1 MDDESSGS
9 PTPTKEKRA
18 SLLGHDGVGG
28 GASKYLKDLPSRGLF
43 SSRFPS
49 SNLGSIRVYV
59 CDHDTTPPE
68 DQVIKTNATN
78 ILIRSL
84 QLSKQKN
91 DAKDAKA
98 SMEVSRGKRVAA
110 RLLDGKSS
118 AKRANT
124 GVASSSAGSSSGLS
138 ERMLHTMTV
147 ERLRAL
153 LKERGLSPKG
163 KKDELISRLK
173 SDKLR

>member
-18 SLLGHDGVGG
+18 SLLEHDGVGG

-98 SMEVSRGKRVAA
+98 SMEVSRGKK
-110 RLLDGKSS
+110 LLQDCWM
-118 AKRANT
+118 ANLQPKEPT
-124 GVASSSAGSSSGLS
+124 QVLLLAVRDQVLGY
-138 ERMLHTMTV
+138 
-147 ERLRAL
+147 LR
-153 LKERGLSPKG
+153 GCFTQ
-163 KKDELISRLK
+163 
-173 SDKLR
+173 